1 MKVAVKT
8 LENKDAGEITLDK
21 EIFGTE
27 VREDILYRMVNYQL
41 AARQAGTHQTQ
52 TRSDVSRTGKK
63 PFKQKGTGSA
73 RVGNYSRTIDRGGQ
87 VALGPQP
94 RSHATALPKKIRQ
107 LAMRCALSAKAA
119 AGKLII
125 LDTMAVKDA
134 KTKNVLQAFGKLGV
148 ANALIVGGKEIDE
161 NFALATRNIPQVDV
175 LPSQGANVYDIL
187 RRDVLVLTKDAVND
201 LTERLRG

>member
-8 LENKDAGEITLDK
+8 LENKDAGEITLDAA
-21 EIFGTE
+21 IFGAE
-27 VREDILYRMVNYQL
+27 VREDVLHRMVNYQL
-41 AARQAGTHQTQ
+41 AARQQGTHQTQ
-52 TRSDVSRTGKK
+52 TRSDVNRTGKK
-63 PFKQKGTGSA
+63 PFKQKGTGNA

-87 VALGPQP
+87 KAHGPVV

-107 LAMRCALSAKAA
+107 LAMKSALSAKVA

-125 LDTMAVKDA
+125 VDALTAKEA
-134 KTKNVLQAFGKLGV
+134 KTAAMAKAFDKMGV

-161 NFALATRNIPQVDV
+161 KFALATRNMPQIDV

-187 RRDVLVLTKDAVND
+187 RRDVLVLSKDAVSE
-201 LTERLRG
+201 LTERLKG